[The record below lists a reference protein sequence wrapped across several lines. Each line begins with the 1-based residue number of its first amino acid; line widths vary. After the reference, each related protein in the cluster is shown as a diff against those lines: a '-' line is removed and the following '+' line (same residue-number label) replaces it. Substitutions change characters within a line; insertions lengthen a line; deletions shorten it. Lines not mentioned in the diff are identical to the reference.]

1 MLGIVVLLVLITLGV
16 VFYQGYMKC
25 IQLDLSIASLEAQIA
40 SLDAQIIEK
49 LHELRMKQN
58 ELKMKQLEIDVIKLK
73 LAELEKR
80 CQIENVR

>member
-1 MLGIVVLLVLITLGV
+1 MLGLSIVLLVLITLGV

-25 IQLDLSIASLEAQIA
+25 IQLDLRVA

-58 ELKMKQLEIDVIKLK
+58 ELKMKQLEIEVINLK
-73 LAELEKR
+73 LAELEKS
-80 CQIENVR
+80 CHIESVR